1 MRETPITRVTPE
13 GLQVGDKTYELD
25 VLVYATGFD
34 AVTGSLDLIDIRGNG
49 GVPLKQVWDDGP
61 LTYLGLQVGGFPNF
75 FTLVGPHNGA
85 TFCNVGVCGGLQVE
99 WVSQM
104 LGYMRDHKLSYSE
117 PEADAQEKWTQQV
130 YEDFSK
136 TLLTE
141 ADAWWV
147 KVKTHPDGT
156 QTRRAMVHVSGGPEY
171 RKFCDEVASNDY
183 EGFVL
188 K

>member
-1 MRETPITRVTPE
+1 
-13 GLQVGDKTYELD
+13 
-25 VLVYATGFD
+25 
-34 AVTGSLDLIDIRGNG
+34 
-49 GVPLKQVWDDGP
+49 
-61 LTYLGLQVGGFPNF
+61 
-75 FTLVGPHNGA
+75 
-85 TFCNVGVCGGLQVE
+85 
-99 WVSQM
+99 
-104 LGYMRDHKLSYSE
+104 MRDHKLSYGE
-117 PEADAQEKWTQQV
+117 PETDAQEKWTQQV